1 MNRRT
6 FCATV
11 ATMPVFGSVG
21 CQTNEDDQPTPTDGT
36 TDAPEITVETVVD
49 ELVVPWGVTVREG
62 TIFVTERPGRI
73 QRIENETATQVAS
86 LEDSTRTGGEGGLLG
101 LVAHPND
108 GSVAYT
114 YQTYETDTGRANR
127 ILQHD
132 ISDGW
137 SWTVLFDGIPGGTIH
152 DGGRLFIHDDAL
164 FVTTGDASNAGGA
177 QNPDRLNGKILR
189 LTLDGAPHPDN
200 PFDNAVF
207 TYGHRNPEGL
217 TQRDGVLYTI
227 EHGPDEDDEVN
238 RLTAG
243 GNYGW
248 PERTGESDSEEFVD
262 PVVTFSD
269 IIAPGG
275 GTFYDGPLGKW
286 QGDLFLGTLAGEH
299 LRRIRL
305 DNDTIVENEPLYEG
319 EFGRLRTPFMGPDQQ
334 LCVTTSNRDGRGNPN
349 ATDDKIIRLR
359 ANQS

>member
-11 ATMPVFGSVG
+11 ATIPVLASVG
-21 CQTNEDDQPTPTDGT
+21 CQTTDDDQPTPTDGT
-36 TDAPEITVETVVD
+36 DDTSEISVETVVD
-49 ELVVPWGVTVREG
+49 GLVVPWGVTLREE

-73 QRIENETATQVAS
+73 QRITDGTATEVAN

-101 LVAHPND
+101 LAAHPTNANVVY
-108 GSVAYT
+108 S
-114 YQTYETDTGRANR
+114 YQTYATDSGRANR
-127 ILQHD
+127 VLRHD
-132 ISDGW
+132 VAADW
-137 SWTVLFDGIPGGTIH
+137 SWTVLFDGIPGGSIH

-164 FVTTGDASNAGGA
+164 FVTTGDASDGGGA
-177 QNPDRLNGKILR
+177 QNPDQLNGKILR

-217 TQRDGVLYTI
+217 AQRDGVLYTI

-248 PERTGESDSEEFVD
+248 PETTGESDRSEFVD

-275 GTFYDGPLGKW
+275 GTFYDGPVDAW

-299 LRRIRL
+299 LRQIRL
-305 DNDTIVENEPLYEG
+305 DNDSIVNNEPLFEG
-319 EFGRLRTPFMGPDQQ
+319 EFGRLRTPFMGPNQQ
-334 LCVTTSNRDGRGNPN
+334 LCVTTSNRDGRGNPS
-349 ATDDKIIRLR
+349 ATDDAILRFR
-359 ANQS
+359 ANRS